1 MAEHTWNRALVTG
14 ASAGLGRE
22 FAERLAANGTNLVLV
37 ARDTDRMD
45 EHALS
50 LTAQYG
56 IEVEV
61 LGADL
66 TAAGQLTKVARRIER
81 ATSPVDLVVNNAG
94 YGTVGAFADNTTDS
108 QVGMV
113 DLNIRALVRLTHVA
127 VTAFMARGGRGGIL
141 NVASLGAFQPVPYM
155 ATYTATKAF
164 VKSFS
169 EGVFEELRGTDI
181 TICALCPGLTRTEF
195 AERAAAS
202 EDSVPDWMWMEAGP
216 VVKAGLSGLAA
227 GRAVVLPGLGNKV
240 IGNLADQ
247 TPSWLS
253 RQVSSLLGKGL

>member
-1 MAEHTWNRALVTG
+1 MAEQPWNRALVTG

-22 FAERLAANGTNLVLV
+22 FAEQLAARGTHLILV
-37 ARDTDRMD
+37 ARDTGRME

-56 IEVEV
+56 VEVEV

-66 TAAGQLTKVARRIER
+66 TVTGQTTKVAKRIQR
-81 ATSPVDLVVNNAG
+81 ATSPVDLVINNAG
-94 YGTVGAFADNTTDS
+94 FGGVGAFADQSEDS

-127 VTAFMARGGRGGIL
+127 VTSFADRGGRGGII
-141 NVASLGAFQPVPYM
+141 NVASLGAFQPVPFM

-169 EGVFEELRGTDI
+169 EGIYEELRGTDI
-181 TICALCPGLTRTEF
+181 TVSTLCPGLTRTEF
-195 AERAAAS
+195 AERADAS

-216 VVKAGLSGLAA
+216 VVKAGLAGVAA